1 MTVAEAVS
9 LIAQMAVLVTS
20 LASLVASLR
29 NGDKVREVHNL
40 VNSMSARN
48 VALEKEKSRSEG
60 VASERDRER
69 DQQL

>member
-1 MTVAEAVS
+1 
-9 LIAQMAVLVTS
+9 MAVLVTS

-48 VALEKEKSRSEG
+48 VALEKEQSRSEG